1 MIHPRC
7 THHSQTMQ
15 QKNLAHWDNSSC
27 HCMTC
32 MTFMQPQPSLVSVTL
47 NEANSR
53 PKRRPMID
61 LSSASIPKIWF
72 QTEVEKTK
80 FQDCRV
86 YGDSHRYG
94 HGMGRGAGMNSHG
107 PTGLWGFCEDFR
119 TDVRLSGNALKRD
132 KCRSRC
138 LNFAKYSPVCNL
150 FYWHL
155 FFSIINEYTQ
165 HRPDTHAAKP
175 LRA

>member
-1 MIHPRC
+1 MTHPRY
-7 THHSQTMQ
+7 THHSQTVQ
-15 QKNLAHWDNSSC
+15 QESEKAHWENSSC

-32 MTFMQPQPSLVSVTL
+32 MTFMQPQPRLVSVTL
-47 NEANSR
+47 NEANASR

-80 FQDCRV
+80 FQGCRV
-86 YGDSHRYG
+86 YGDDHRYG
-94 HGMGRGAGMNSHG
+94 HGMGRGLGWISM
-107 PTGLWGFCEDFR
+107 GLWGFCEDFR

-155 FFSIINEYTQ
+155 FFN
-165 HRPDTHAAKP
+165 RPDTQQNRYVHSQQNM
-175 LRA
+175 LI